1 MVGKHKSNNI
11 GPDGGNPSRA
21 HLRPRGRAVAAAR
34 GIMSARPMFVIAY
47 MSGAAAMAAWIDI
60 RLAGRRPSSWRAVG
74 LLVAASMLI
83 DANIGLVLHLTA
95 PIVSVMVFGLAALVF
110 SLLVCLWTLRM
121 LRSAMPA

>member
-1 MVGKHKSNNI
+1 
-11 GPDGGNPSRA
+11 
-21 HLRPRGRAVAAAR
+21 
-34 GIMSARPMFVIAY
+34 MSAQPLFVMTY
-47 MSGAAAMAAWIDI
+47 MGGAAAMAAWIDI
-60 RLAGRRPSSWRAVG
+60 RLAGRRPSTWRAVG

-95 PIVSVMVFGLAALVF
+95 PIVSVMVFGLSALVF

>member
-1 MVGKHKSNNI
+1 
-11 GPDGGNPSRA
+11 
-21 HLRPRGRAVAAAR
+21 
-34 GIMSARPMFVIAY
+34 MSAQPLFVIAY
-47 MSGAAAMAAWIDI
+47 MSGAAAMAAWIDV

-83 DANIGLVLHLTA
+83 DAKIGVVLHLTA
-95 PIVSVMVFGLAALVF
+95 PIVSVMVFGLAALTF

>member
-1 MVGKHKSNNI
+1 
-11 GPDGGNPSRA
+11 
-21 HLRPRGRAVAAAR
+21 
-34 GIMSARPMFVIAY
+34 MSAQPLFVIAY
-47 MSGAAAMAAWIDI
+47 MSGAAALAAWVDM
-60 RLAGRRPSSWRAVG
+60 RLAGRRPASWRAVG

-95 PIVSVMVFGLAALVF
+95 PIVSVMVFGLAALTF

>member
-1 MVGKHKSNNI
+1 
-11 GPDGGNPSRA
+11 
-21 HLRPRGRAVAAAR
+21 
-34 GIMSARPMFVIAY
+34 MSAQPTFVIAY
-47 MSGAAAMAAWIDI
+47 MSGAATMAAWIDI

-95 PIVSVMVFGLAALVF
+95 PIVSVMLFGFAALVF